1 MLQPHTIISTS
12 LGGRF
17 GNSDEAMIE
26 TSGDNQRIK
35 KRYRNM
41 TVFVKGLVNSQDD
54 ETLTHLPYFGDEH
67 NYLSVV
73 LGLEPCKENRKNS
86 NARRWAK
93 FGA

>member
-1 MLQPHTIISTS
+1 
-12 LGGRF
+12 
-17 GNSDEAMIE
+17 
-26 TSGDNQRIK
+26 
-35 KRYRNM
+35 M

-73 LGLEPCKENRKNS
+73 LGLEPCKENRQNS